1 VKYNRLLL
9 TLALAVI
16 LSLLIIAL
24 PATPA
29 LAQSVTLNPTS
40 GTANTAVTVTGSG
53 FTAYVGQVVYILFN
67 YNYITSAS
75 VPPGGT
81 FTASFTVP
89 ATYTTAMTVPV
100 TVQHTTSTY
109 DATKQITAA
118 SFIVAARQIVISPSS
133 GYVGSTVTVS
143 GSGFNA
149 SSSVTIYFDN
159 TSVGT
164 TTTNTAGSFSGAT
177 FTVPESYGG
186 THTVKGS
193 DASGSSPTVNFTTLQ
208 NITITPASGA
218 VGDTITINGTGFAAG
233 STITF
238 YFDTISVTATA
249 ATNTVGS
256 FTNNTFA
263 IPSTS
268 RGSHTIKAQDASGN
282 YATATFTVAHKITIT
297 PASGVSGTTV
307 TVTGSGFSANKSITV
322 KYNTVAVTTTPAAVS
337 TDANGSF
344 TASFTVPAGLA
355 GTYSVEVTDG
365 TYSASAN
372 FVSTTDA
379 TISQTTSQASPGYVG
394 MELTITGSGFKP
406 GAIVTITYTTEP
418 VTLAT
423 FTADAN
429 GTFSAKVT
437 IPPSAGGNHTIT
449 VTDGYTTKEFA
460 FVMELNAP
468 PPPPLL
474 LPFVGEK
481 AKSRTYF
488 DWEDVDDPSRP
499 VTYTLQIASDADF
512 TTMVL
517 DKTGLTTSAY
527 TLTEEKLKS
536 TSAEAPYYWRL
547 RAVDA
552 ASNESQWTT
561 PRSFYVGVSFP
572 QWVIYFLFGLVALL
586 FGVIGFWLGRRSA
599 YSYLMGGTR

>member
-1 VKYNRLLL
+1 MKHNRVLPIL
-9 TLALAVI
+9 TLAIILA
-16 LSLLIIAL
+16 LLMIAL

-29 LAQSVTLNPTS
+29 LAQSITLNPTS

-53 FTAYVGQVVYILFN
+53 FTAYVGQLVYILFN
-67 YNYITSAS
+67 HNYIASAS
-75 VPPGGT
+75 VIAGGT

-100 TVQHTTSTY
+100 TVQHTVSAY
-109 DATKQITAA
+109 DATKQIAMA
-118 SFIVAARQIVISPSS
+118 YFDVVARQIVISPSS

-149 SSSVTIYFDN
+149 SSSVTIYFD
-159 TSVGT
+159 TISVGT
-164 TTTNTAGSFSGAT
+164 ATTNTAGSFSGAT
-177 FTVPESYGG
+177 FTVPQSYRG

-193 DASGSSPTVNFTTLQ
+193 DASGDSPTVNFTTLQ
-208 NITITPASGA
+208 KITITPASGA
-218 VGDTITINGTGFAAG
+218 VGDTVTINGTGFAAS

-238 YFDTISVTATA
+238 YFDTISVTAAT
-249 ATNTVGS
+249 TNTVGS

-268 RGSHTIKAQDASGN
+268 RGSHTIKVQDASGN

-307 TVTGSGFSANKSITV
+307 TVTGSGFSANKPITV
-322 KYNTVAVTTTPAAVS
+322 KYNAVAVTTTPTAVS
-337 TDANGSF
+337 TDANGIF

-365 TYSASAN
+365 TYTASAN

-379 TISQTTSQASPGYVG
+379 TISQTTSEASPGYVG

-406 GAIVTITYTTEP
+406 GVIVTITYTTEP

-423 FTADAN
+423 VTADAN
-429 GTFSAKVT
+429 GVFSAKVT

-449 VTDGYTTKEFA
+449 VTDGYTTKKFA
-460 FVMELNAP
+460 FVMESNAP
-468 PPPPLL
+468 PAPPLL
-474 LPFVGEK
+474 LPLVGEK

-488 DWEDVDDPSRP
+488 DWEDVNDPSRP

-517 DKTGLTTSAY
+517 EKTGLITSGH
-527 TLTEEKLKS
+527 TLTKEEKLES
-536 TSAEAPYYWRL
+536 TTTEAPYYWRV
-547 RAVDA
+547 RAIDA

-561 PRSFYVGVSFP
+561 PWSFHVGISFP
-572 QWVIYFLFGLVALL
+572 QWTIYLLFGLGALL
-586 FGVIGFWLGRRSA
+586 FGVLGFWLGRRSA
-599 YSYLMGGTR
+599 YSSLTW